1 MSLITFDL
9 RVGALFYH
17 LLQKFLVV
25 FVEDNGVEVSECLL
39 VLLLYVGLATRKLQC
54 LLQVGNLAA
63 FPNIYA
69 LKTTITTR
77 FNDVATEVADSVV
90 VVIVVSAAASLPG

>member
-17 LLQKFLVV
+17 LLQEFLVV
-25 FVEDNGVEVSECLL
+25 FVEDDGVEVSECLL
-39 VLLLYVGLATRKLQC
+39 VLLLYGGLATRKLQC

-63 FPNIYA
+63 LPNIYA

-77 FNDVATEVADSVV
+77 VNDVAAEVADSVV